1 MGRVHSCD
9 ILTGLEF
16 PQKCA
21 EVLQVKTQDLFGRKQ
36 YPHCLK
42 HNDLLSSL

>member
-1 MGRVHSCD
+1 MGRVLSCD

-21 EVLQVKTQDLFGRKQ
+21 EVLQVKTRDLFGRKQ
-36 YPHCLK
+36 YPRCLK